1 MSGYKNVTLDSI
13 VKTLNNCNIPVN
25 DKTLGI
31 AVTAYISSETNK
43 DEQQFVKELTH
54 KLKQTPLDIHHV
66 VGKDLDLLKH
76 INDDCLLKRLAIN
89 SSAFMQLPVNT
100 VLIMGL
106 AIFSSVACRRFKIKY
121 RDFDAVPIGLYAIA
135 EQPSGTGKS
144 RCLSSFQKPFF
155 EQYHEASVTRSHRIA
170 KLIHAV
176 ENNTA
181 TDFEIEELDKLKNN
195 PLPNL
200 FTTNATAEGLERIL
214 PMNHGCFSA
223 VSSEQGLFNSLF
235 GKTYSNGVSNN
246 DLILNGFDGGK
257 ITVSRVTREGF
268 SGSVVGSVVCFAQQG
283 SIDLVVEDS
292 NGSGLSERFIMLNE
306 PHRLGLRDHEKTFFI
321 DYELLEEYKKVC
333 ADYKEVFESPCRF
346 EELSELTISANGHD
360 LIAKYR
366 NELEP
371 HLADGKKLSNST
383 LRGAVSKI
391 DIQIMKIAANL
402 HLINGNWFKNE
413 LEDDLIKTAIKIAND
428 LLFIQVEILNAKGVI
443 GIKAEYESILSY
455 LSANK
460 YKTEREII
468 MSRKCVKP
476 FKSYSGGVSDLIRST
491 IQEMVADGL
500 IIQGIQDGTKIV
512 YSVA

>member
-1 MSGYKNVTLDSI
+1 MNEQKQVILPPIDQI
-13 VKTLNNCNIPVN
+13 LKTLKNCDIPINEESLNTVISAYKSTGELPKTVN
-25 DKTLGI
+25 VLDK
-31 AVTAYISSETNK
+31 
-43 DEQQFVKELTH
+43 Q
-54 KLKQTPLDIHHV
+54 LK
-66 VGKDLDLLKH
+66 VGRGLNLINH
-76 INDDCLLKRLAIN
+76 IKDDCLLKRLAIN
-89 SSAFMQLPVNT
+89 SSEFMQLPVNT
-100 VLIMGL
+100 VLMMGL
-106 AIFSSVACRRFKIKY
+106 AIFSSVASRRFKIKY

-144 RCLSSFQKPFF
+144 RCLSFFQKPFF
-155 EQYHEASVTRSHRIA
+155 EQYHEASVTRSHKIA
-170 KLIHAV
+170 KLIQA
-176 ENNTA
+176 EANNTA
-181 TDFEIEELDKLKNN
+181 TELEIEELNDLKNN
-195 PLPNL
+195 PMPNL

-214 PMNHGCFSA
+214 PLNKGCFSA

-283 SIDLVVEDS
+283 SIDMVVEDS
-292 NGSGLSERFIMLNE
+292 NGTGLSERFIMLNE
-306 PHRLGLRDHEKTFFI
+306 PHKLGTRDHEKTFFI
-321 DYELLEEYKKVC
+321 DYELIEEYKKVC
-333 ADYKEVFESPCRF
+333 AEYREVFENNCRF
-346 EELSELTISANGHD
+346 EELSELTISSHGHD

-402 HLINGNWFKNE
+402 HLINGNWYQPQ
-413 LEDDLIKTAIKIAND
+413 LDDDLITTAIKIAND

-443 GIKAEYESILSY
+443 GVKAEYECILTW
-455 LSANK
+455 LSSNP

-468 MSRKCVKP
+468 LSRKSVKP
-476 FKSYSGGVSDLIRST
+476 FKSYSGSVSDLIRET
-491 IQEMVADGL
+491 INEMVADGL
-500 IIQGIQDGTKIV
+500 IISSIKDNTKIV